1 MEPQP
6 HETIWGLATAVVA
19 SRALHLVAEL
29 GVADR
34 VGDDP
39 VPVPKLA
46 ADLGVDAHAL
56 ERVLLLLAAHS
67 VFECQESGIAHSPA
81 SLLLRS
87 YHPMS
92 MTAFPEMMGMPSF
105 TTSFANL
112 GRAVRTGEPAFCGVD
127 PEGLFAYLQRHPVE
141 AQVFDRA
148 MTAKAAADV
157 AAVVSSYEFSRFSTV
172 VDVGGGRGH
181 LLRAILDSTPATTGV
196 LVDLPEVTA
205 SFELDADRITLAP
218 GDFFADSLPAADS
231 YLLMEVIH
239 DWADPEAVA
248 ILRAVRRAAPAQAR
262 VLIIENVIVNRGID
276 RRAHTLDIIMLAI
289 TGGRERTASEL
300 DELLIAAGFA
310 NTTVIDTPGPLRIV
324 EAVAP

>member
-1 MEPQP
+1 MDPQP
-6 HETIWGLATAVVA
+6 HETIWGLATAVVG
-19 SRALHLVAEL
+19 SRALHVVAEL
-29 GVADR
+29 GVADH

-46 ADLGVDAHAL
+46 ADLDVDAHAL
-56 ERVLLLLAAHS
+56 DRVLQLLAANG
-67 VFECQESGIAHSPA
+67 VFERRASGIVHSPA

-87 YHPMS
+87 DHPMS

-105 TTSFANL
+105 TASFANL
-112 GRAVRTGEPAFCGVD
+112 GSAVRTGEPSFCGVD
-127 PEGLFAYLQRHPVE
+127 PEGLFAYLQRHPAE
-141 AQVFDRA
+141 AQVFDQA

-157 AAVVSSYEFSRFSTV
+157 AAVVSSYDFSRFSTV

-181 LLRAILDSTPATTGV
+181 LLRAIDSMPATTGV
-196 LVDLPEVTA
+196 LFDLPEVTA
-205 SFELDADRITLAP
+205 SFELDDDRITLAP
-218 GDFFADSLPAADS
+218 GDFFADPLPAADS

-248 ILRAVRRAAPAQAR
+248 ILRAVRRAAAAQAR

-300 DELLIAAGFA
+300 DELLVAAGFA